1 MATLVEI
8 QDSIDLLTVEV
19 SALKKNLTDQK
30 NTAERLEGI
39 PVKVEAV
46 AREGAREAVSAI
58 NTGIENLQKTTTQ
71 KLQQTIKAVEKRIQK
86 DDTDAISRRD
96 IYMYVACFFMGVLL
110 CFSIVRFFT
119 DNLIQS
125 SYQTAVEKA
134 AEEPRKE
141 AEEEAKR
148 IIAEAQKQAKVIIQ
162 EAQKK

>member
-1 MATLVEI
+1 
-8 QDSIDLLTVEV
+8 
-19 SALKKNLTDQK
+19 
-30 NTAERLEGI
+30 
-39 PVKVEAV
+39 
-46 AREGAREAVSAI
+46 
-58 NTGIENLQKTTTQ
+58 
-71 KLQQTIKAVEKRIQK
+71 
-86 DDTDAISRRD
+86 
-96 IYMYVACFFMGVLL
+96 L